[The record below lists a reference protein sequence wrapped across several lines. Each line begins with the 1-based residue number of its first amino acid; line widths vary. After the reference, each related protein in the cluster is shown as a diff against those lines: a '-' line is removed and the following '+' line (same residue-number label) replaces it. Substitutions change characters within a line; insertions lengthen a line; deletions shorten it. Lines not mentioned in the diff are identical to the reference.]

1 MRGMIQ
7 KMGLGLLLCGAVI
20 GARAEGFPAAKQFWI
35 VEDQFPV
42 KGDLSL
48 DHVAEDGSWVAGTL
62 KSDALFSKEIKGR
75 FVVISQQGVKLYGD
89 KDYDTEYLFVG
100 DGVGPVVNA
109 YLSNRAWVSFSVDK
123 EGVAYR
129 VPYVAADYTCAL
141 ALPKGD
147 TWCTNGRQQVV
158 PKAPAFPLGERYAPK
173 KFGDHYFL
181 TLLQGR
187 KLWDA
192 GQSTF
197 FIWSQADGWQPQ
209 SLQALY
215 GIGAGLPAF
224 FDASQDGAVLVGTA
238 DNYRRP
244 LYGHWS
250 NIPIV
255 WTPSVGV
262 KVLNGLGA
270 EPEGSVSGVS
280 ADGRMMIGSAHELK
294 TSMFTRRLQSTDDSV
309 PVIWNDSDTAIK
321 FADYLQQ
328 HGVEMPQ
335 GEELEASPFLMSKS
349 GEVFMGGLKSGK
361 HFVVKVPRAGQAGR
375 VAHE

>member
-1 MRGMIQ
+1 MIQ

-158 PKAPAFPLGERYAPK
+158 PKAPAFPLGSAMRRKIWRSLLPDLVAGAQVVGCRPV
-173 KFGDHYFL
+173 HFL
-181 TLLQGR
+181 HLEPGR
-187 KLWDA
+187 WLAAA
-192 GQSTF
+192 G
-197 FIWSQADGWQPQ
+197 
-209 SLQALY
+209 
-215 GIGAGLPAF
+215 PA
-224 FDASQDGAVLVGTA
+224 SAVWH
-238 DNYRRP
+238 R
-244 LYGHWS
+244 
-250 NIPIV
+250 
-255 WTPSVGV
+255 
-262 KVLNGLGA
+262 
-270 EPEGSVSGVS
+270 
-280 ADGRMMIGSAHELK
+280 
-294 TSMFTRRLQSTDDSV
+294 RRL
-309 PVIWNDSDTAIK
+309 A
-321 FADYLQQ
+321 
-328 HGVEMPQ
+328 G
-335 GEELEASPFLMSKS
+335 FL
-349 GEVFMGGLKSGK
+349 
-361 HFVVKVPRAGQAGR
+361 
-375 VAHE
+375 